1 MLPPGARLIAG
12 VFLVPPRAGLL
23 CSSRLSATLLDAPRR
38 EGVFPVRKQATCL
51 PSPHSPILESTR
63 RDRLATCV
71 RAWAGL
77 GLCVGVACVLA
88 ADTYGEAAPGPA
100 GTTAYEIGW
109 DARGPVAFHTEFQF
123 ARLQHHSARDSAYR
137 QRWLTDW
144 PAAEQHL
151 LRGVNRLTR
160 IHAASESRLVSVMDE
175 DLFDYPLLYVVE
187 PGSWQFSNS
196 EAVRLREYL
205 LRGGFLLVDDFHGTS
220 EWHGFVSGLRR
231 VLPDRK
237 IVDIPRS
244 DSVFHTVYE
253 LEESVQIPGI
263 GAALRGVTYERGGVT
278 PHWRGIYDDQSRLMV
293 VINFNMDLGDAWEH
307 ADVPEYALRYTNRAY
322 KYAINYIV
330 YAMTH

>member
-1 MLPPGARLIAG
+1 MPS
-12 VFLVPPRAGLL
+12 RADLL
-23 CSSRLSATLLDAPRR
+23 CSPRLSLTFLGATRR
-38 EGVFPVRKQATCL
+38 EGVFPVRNQAPCL
-51 PSPHSPILESTR
+51 PPPPSPVLASSL

-71 RAWAGL
+71 RAWTGL
-77 GLCVGVACVLA
+77 GLCVGVAWVLA
-88 ADTYGEAAPGPA
+88 ADTSRAATPGSA
-100 GTTAYEIGW
+100 RTTTYEIGW

-123 ARLQHHSARDSAYR
+123 ARLQHHSARDGAYR

-160 IHAASESRLVSVMDE
+160 IRAAGESRLVSVMDE
-175 DLFDYPLLYVVE
+175 DLFDYPLLYAVE
-187 PGSWQFSNS
+187 PGSWQFSNL

-220 EWHGFVSGLRR
+220 EWYGFASGLRR

-244 DSVFHTVYE
+244 DSVFHTVYD

-263 GAALRGVTYERGGVT
+263 GAALRGVTYERDGVT

-293 VINFNMDLGDAWEH
+293 MINFNMDLGDAWEH